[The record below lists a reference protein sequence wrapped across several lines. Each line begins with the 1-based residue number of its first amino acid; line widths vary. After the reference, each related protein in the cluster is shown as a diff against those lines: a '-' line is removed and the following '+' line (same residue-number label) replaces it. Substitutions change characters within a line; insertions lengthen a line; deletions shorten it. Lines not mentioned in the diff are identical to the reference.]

1 MPQEPEMEVD
11 GEGEAERQD
20 EMHNND
26 NDSDKEEDSDAE
38 ESEDE
43 DSVEEKV
50 YIPGDKLE
58 EGQTLEIDENAY
70 ILYQQCS
77 LGPPC
82 LSFDILE
89 EEVKTS
95 YPLSVTC
102 VAGTQ
107 AGKVTANNIIL
118 FRMSNLN
125 CVIPRNNDE
134 DEEEYE
140 LETPESEKPVLKM
153 AGIKHSGCINRIKY
167 NRIGPTPVAA
177 AWAEN
182 GSVAVWNLTEVMAS
196 LDSTF
201 NNTREVFRQET
212 TPLYAFSGH
221 LSEGFALD
229 WSPTETGVLASGD
242 CTKNIHVWRPA
253 EGGNWSVSELPYTSH
268 TQSVEDIRWS
278 PNEKNVMASCS
289 VDKSIKIWDVRA
301 PPDKACMLTK
311 DNAHLSDIN
320 VIDWNRS
327 DPFILSGGDDGA
339 VKVWDLRGFGGSA
352 EPVAAFNHHKGAV
365 TSVEWHKDDSTVFAS
380 SGTDDQIALWDLALE
395 RDTEG
400 LEEQDETLN
409 SLPPQ
414 LLFIHQGLKEIKELH
429 WHKKVPGLI
438 VATSQS
444 GFDVFKTI
452 SV

>member
-11 GEGEAERQD
+11 GEAEEQIHD
-20 EMHNND
+20 EENE
-26 NDSDKEEDSDAE
+26 DSDEDKEEDSDAE
-38 ESEDE
+38 ESSDDE
-43 DSVEEKV
+43 KVEEKIYV
-50 YIPGDKLE
+50 PGDKLE

-107 AGKVTANNIIL
+107 AGKVNANNIIV

-125 CVIPRNNDE
+125 CVKPRDE
-134 DEEEYE
+134 DDEEEE
-140 LETPESEKPVLKM
+140 DEETPESEKPVLKM
-153 AGIKHSGCINRIKY
+153 AGIKHPGCINRIKY

-182 GSVAVWNLTEVMAS
+182 GTVAVWNLTEIMARLETTES
-196 LDSTF
+196 G
-201 NNTREVFRQET
+201 VYRQET
-212 TPLYAFSGH
+212 TPLHAFSGH

-242 CTKNIHVWRPA
+242 CTKNIHVWRP
-253 EGGNWSVSELPYTSH
+253 EDGGTWSVSQQSYTSH
-268 TQSVEDIRWS
+268 TDSVEDIRWS
-278 PNEKNVMASCS
+278 PTEMNVMASCS

-327 DPFILSGGDDGA
+327 EPFILSGGDDGV
-339 VKVWDLRGFGGSA
+339 VKVWDLRGFGGNA
-352 EPVAAFNHHKGAV
+352 EPVAAFSHHTGAV
-365 TSVEWHKDDSTVFAS
+365 TGVEWHKDDSSVFAS
-380 SGTDDQIALWDLALE
+380 SGADDQIALWDLALE

-400 LEEQDETLN
+400 MAEEDTTLDK
-409 SLPPQ
+409 LPPQ

-429 WHKKVPGLI
+429 WHGKVPGLI
-438 VATSQS
+438 IATSQS